1 MRYSPAPRHACSK
14 PCWYSATPSSTPSV
28 KPSAGCSAISFL
40 QLHPQSGLLS
50 RAIALPLNR
59 PMPYGNRQYRLRHSA
74 FPSVAYVVAISAQPQ
89 GALRL
94 VWQQIPPSRPPVPA
108 RSPPFPPTILHYATI
123 RQKWIPT
130 RKLVQPPMPDIG
142 RLARCDELRAT
153 TVFPI
158 PKSWKPLPI
167 CLSVNHL
174 LAATGN

>member
-1 MRYSPAPRHACSK
+1 MSYSNRLLFGTLPARP
-14 PCWYSATPSSTPSV
+14 TQ
-28 KPSAGCSAISFL
+28 SF
-40 QLHPQSGLLS
+40 P
-50 RAIALPLNR
+50 
-59 PMPYGNRQYRLRHSA
+59 
-74 FPSVAYVVAISAQPQ
+74 VAMSAQIQ
-89 GALRL
+89 GELRQA
-94 VWQQIPPSRPPVPA
+94 WQQIPPSRPPVPA
-108 RSPPFPPTILHYATI
+108 RSPPFPTTILHYATI